1 MVNGDRGGSGQGRG
15 RLPDC
20 VQFSKQPHSDLEDP
34 KHENVQLTVVK
45 TRGL

>member
-1 MVNGDRGGSGQGRG
+1 MEIEEARDKGGAGC
-15 RLPDC
+15 L
-20 VQFSKQPHSDLEDP
+20 KQPHSDLEDP